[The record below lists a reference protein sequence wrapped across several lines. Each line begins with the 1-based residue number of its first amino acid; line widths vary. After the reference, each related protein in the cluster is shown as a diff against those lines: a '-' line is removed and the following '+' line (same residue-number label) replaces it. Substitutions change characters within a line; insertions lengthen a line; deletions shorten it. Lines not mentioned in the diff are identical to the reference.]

1 MPYQKHIHNLI
12 NKPGGSD
19 APRLFLCKA
28 QKRPYFGLIRVGLIT
43 YTDKLYKAKIREFSD
58 K

>member
-12 NKPGGSD
+12 NKPGGRD

-43 YTDKLYKAKIREFSD
+43 YMNKLYKAKIREFSD